1 MALEIEIDGKKLTV
15 PDGSTVMEAAHQIGT
30 YIPHFCYHKK
40 LSIAANC
47 RMCLVE
53 VEKAPKPL
61 PACATPVTDGMKVFT
76 HSDLAVKAQKGVME
90 FLLINH
96 PLDCPICDQGGE
108 CQLQDLAVGYGGS
121 ESRYQ
126 EKKRTLVPKDM
137 GPLVSAEEMARCIH
151 CTRCVRF
158 TEEIGGFQEIGM
170 AHRGEFSEILPFLGK
185 TVNSEISGNVI
196 DLCPVGALTSKPF
209 RYSARNW
216 ELSRRRSVS
225 PHDGLG
231 ANLIVQVKRDRVY
244 RVLPYENED
253 VNECWL
259 ADRDRFSYEAL
270 NSDQRLTVPMVKQG
284 GEWIET
290 DWAGALD
297 YASHGLKDVLAR
309 YSGDQI
315 AFAASEHATTEELF
329 LFKKLA
335 RALGIKS
342 TDTRFRRTDFS
353 ADKAQTGALWFGEK
367 IADLEK
373 HDAILVI
380 GSNLRK
386 EQPLL
391 AARVRQAVK
400 HGQHLHVL
408 HCSDDDWLCTLASKQ
423 IVSPAQLAVALQDML
438 NAVKNGDSAV
448 KLTDQSL
455 IVLGNVAQHHP
466 QFATLLRLAN
476 ALAEST
482 GARVGVL
489 AEAANSVGAELF
501 FRPDE
506 GGANASEM
514 FAEPKHAYFLLN
526 TDLDL
531 DCANATLAHKAVK
544 QAKLV
549 VAMSAFKTDGLL
561 DYADV
566 LLPISPFTETAG
578 TFINMEG
585 RAQSFNGVVKPQGQ
599 TRPAW
604 KVLRVLGS
612 LLGVNDFE
620 YETIESVRAEALSS
634 CQDGFVLG
642 LNNQLQSGDTVAVEA
657 LSVPEGRLQL
667 LSEVPLYQS
676 DILVRHAASLQKTL
690 DAKQASL
697 AVNAQTLKALGL
709 EDGASVRVEQDG
721 NVVVS
726 TVACD
731 NALPDQVARVRVA
744 QELSAGLGQ
753 MFGHVTISREA

>member
-126 EKKRTLVPKDM
+126 EKKRTLIPKDM

-231 ANLIVQVKRDRVY
+231 TNLIVQVKRDRVY
-244 RVLPYENED
+244 RVLPYENEEL
-253 VNECWL
+253 NECWL

-270 NSDQRLTVPMVKQG
+270 NSDKRLTVPMVKQG

-309 YSGDQI
+309 YSADQV
-315 AFAASEHATTEELF
+315 AFLASEHSTAEELF

-335 RALGIKS
+335 ASLGIKS
-342 TDTRFRRTDFS
+342 TDSRFRRTNFS
-353 ADKAQTGALWFGEK
+353 ADKFQSGALWFGEK
-367 IADLEK
+367 VADIATN
-373 HDAILVI
+373 DAIFVV

-391 AARVRQAVK
+391 AARIRQAVK
-400 HGQHLHVL
+400 HGQQLHVL
-408 HCSDDDWLCTLASKQ
+408 NCSDEDWLCPLASKQ
-423 IVSPAQLAVALQDML
+423 IVNPAQLAVALQGIV
-438 NAVKNGDSAV
+438 NAVKNKDSAV
-448 KLTDQSL
+448 HLSDQSL

-466 QFATLLRLAN
+466 QFAEILRLAN
-476 ALAEST
+476 DLAACT

-489 AEAANSVGAELF
+489 AEAANSVGAELL
-501 FRPDE
+501 FRPED
-506 GGANASEM
+506 GGANAYDV

-526 TDLDL
+526 TDVDF
-531 DCANATLAHKAVK
+531 DCANPVLAHQAVK

-612 LLGVNDFE
+612 LLGVSDFA
-620 YETIESVRAEALSS
+620 YETIESVRQEALSV
-634 CQDGFVLG
+634 CQDGFATG

-657 LSVPEGRLQL
+657 LSVPEGRLQV

-676 DILVRHAASLQKTL
+676 DILVRHAVSLQKTL
-690 DAKQASL
+690 DANQAAL
-697 AVNAQTLKALGL
+697 AVNQQTLNTLGL
-709 EDGASVRVEQDG
+709 EEGASVRIEQDG
-721 NVVVS
+721 NAIVLAL
-726 TVACD
+726 ACD
-731 NALPDQVARVRVA
+731 NALSDGVARVRVA
-744 QELSAGLGQ
+744 QKLTAGLGQ
-753 MFGHVTISREA
+753 MFGHVAISREA

>member
-126 EKKRTLVPKDM
+126 EKKRTLIPKDM

-231 ANLIVQVKRDRVY
+231 TNLIVQVKRDRVY
-244 RVLPYENED
+244 RVLPYENEEI
-253 VNECWL
+253 NECWL

-270 NSDQRLTVPMVKQG
+270 NSDKRLTVPMVKQG

-309 YSGDQI
+309 YSADQV
-315 AFAASEHATTEELF
+315 AFLASEHSTAEELF

-335 RALGIKS
+335 ASLGIKS
-342 TDTRFRRTDFS
+342 TDSRFRRTNFS
-353 ADKAQTGALWFGEK
+353 ADKFQSGALWFGEK
-367 IADLEK
+367 VADIATN
-373 HDAILVI
+373 DAVFVV

-391 AARVRQAVK
+391 AARIRQAVK
-400 HGQHLHVL
+400 HGQQLHVL
-408 HCSDDDWLCTLASKQ
+408 NCSDEDWLCPLASKQ
-423 IVSPAQLAVALQDML
+423 IVNPAQLAVALQGIV
-438 NAVKNGDSAV
+438 NAVKNKDSAV
-448 KLTDQSL
+448 HLSDQSL

-466 QFATLLRLAN
+466 QFAEILRLAN
-476 ALAEST
+476 DLAACT

-489 AEAANSVGAELF
+489 AEAANSVGAELL
-501 FRPDE
+501 FRPED
-506 GGANASEM
+506 GGANAYGV

-526 TDLDL
+526 TDVDF
-531 DCANATLAHKAVK
+531 DCANPVLAHQAVK

-612 LLGVNDFE
+612 LLGVSDFA
-620 YETIESVRAEALSS
+620 YETIESVRKEALSV
-634 CQDGFVLG
+634 CQDGFATG

-657 LSVPEGRLQL
+657 LSVPEGRLQV

-676 DILVRHAASLQKTL
+676 DILVRHAVSLQKTL
-690 DAKQASL
+690 DANQAAL
-697 AVNAQTLKALGL
+697 AVNQQTLNTLGL
-709 EDGASVRVEQDG
+709 EEGASVRIEQDG
-721 NVVVS
+721 NAIVLAL
-726 TVACD
+726 ACD
-731 NALPDQVARVRVA
+731 NALSDGVARVRVA
-744 QELSAGLGQ
+744 QKLTAGLGQ
-753 MFGHVTISREA
+753 MFGHVAISREA